1 MTDVQKQTL
10 RDSLLSRPV
19 KELIEIIVEAQE
31 ELMEAKNLRRRLK
44 QIENLCK
51 DPEQRNKPGRPKKLQ
66 DK

>member
-1 MTDVQKQTL
+1 MTDDQKQAL
-10 RDSLLSRPV
+10 RETLLSRPV

>member
-1 MTDVQKQTL
+1 MTDVEKQTL
-10 RDSLLSRPV
+10 RESLLSRPV

-31 ELMEAKNLRRRLK
+31 ELMEAKSLRRRLK

-51 DPEQRNKPGRPKKLQ
+51 DPEQRNKPGRPKKL